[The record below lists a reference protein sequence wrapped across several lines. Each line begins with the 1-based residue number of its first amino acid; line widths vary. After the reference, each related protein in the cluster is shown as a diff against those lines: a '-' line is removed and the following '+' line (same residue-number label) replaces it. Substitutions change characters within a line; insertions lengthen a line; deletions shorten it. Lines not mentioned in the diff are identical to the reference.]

1 MRNVEANVVDAVYL
15 HLLVDGARH
24 DVARSQRETLVVL
37 LHERLAVRQAQYAAV
52 ATHRL
57 SDEERGVSLARM
69 VERRGVE
76 LHELHVLH
84 RALGTIYHRLAVAR
98 SDDGVG
104 CGLVDGAA
112 AARAHQR
119 HLTEI
124 RVHLLRLWV
133 QHVRTVAVDI
143 RCAACDARSE
153 VVLRDYLHGEVVLLN
168 VDVGACT
175 HSRHQSAL
183 NLGARVVG
191 MVQDAE
197 LGVSA
202 LAMQVEL
209 AVLLA
214 VEVDA
219 PLHELGNLLRRIAHH
234 LLYGTAVADE
244 VARYHRVFYMLVEIV
259 DCKIS
264 H

>member
-1 MRNVEANVVDAVYL
+1 M
-15 HLLVDGARH
+15 
-24 DVARSQRETLVVL
+24 
-37 LHERLAVRQAQYAAV
+37 
-52 ATHRL
+52 
-57 SDEERGVSLARM
+57 SLARV
-69 VERRGVE
+69 VERCRVE
-76 LHELHVLH
+76 LYELHVLH
-84 RALGTIYHRLAVAR
+84 RALSTIYHCLAVAR

-104 CGLVDGAA
+104 SGLVDGTAT
-112 AARAHQR
+112 ARTHQR
-119 HLTEI
+119 HLAQI
-124 RVHLLRLWV
+124 RVHLLRLGV
-133 QHVRTVAVDI
+133 EHVRTVAINI
-143 RCAACDARSE
+143 RCAACDARAE

-168 VDVGACT
+168 VDVGAGA
-175 HSRHQSAL
+175 HRSHKAAL
-183 NLGARVVG
+183 YLGARVVG
-191 MVQDAE
+191 VVQDAE

-202 LAMQVEL
+202 LAVQVEL

>member
-1 MRNVEANVVDAVYL
+1 M
-15 HLLVDGARH
+15 
-24 DVARSQRETLVVL
+24 
-37 LHERLAVRQAQYAAV
+37 
-52 ATHRL
+52 
-57 SDEERGVSLARM
+57 SLARV
-69 VERRGVE
+69 VERCRVE
-76 LHELHVLH
+76 LYELHVLH
-84 RALGTIYHRLAVAR
+84 RTFCTIYHCLAVAR

-104 CGLVDGAA
+104 SGLVDGTAA
-112 AARAHQR
+112 TCTHQR
-119 HLTEI
+119 HLAQI
-124 RVHLLRLWV
+124 RVHLLRLGV
-133 QHVRTVAVDI
+133 EHVRTVAINI
-143 RCAACDARSE
+143 RCATCDARSE

-168 VDVGACT
+168 VDVGAGA
-175 HSRHQSAL
+175 HRSHKAAL
-183 NLGARVVG
+183 YLGTRIVG
-191 MVQDAE
+191 VVQDAE

>member
-1 MRNVEANVVDAVYL
+1 M
-15 HLLVDGARH
+15 
-24 DVARSQRETLVVL
+24 
-37 LHERLAVRQAQYAAV
+37 
-52 ATHRL
+52 
-57 SDEERGVSLARM
+57 
-69 VERRGVE
+69 
-76 LHELHVLH
+76 
-84 RALGTIYHRLAVAR
+84 
-98 SDDGVG
+98 
-104 CGLVDGAA
+104 
-112 AARAHQR
+112 
-119 HLTEI
+119 
-124 RVHLLRLWV
+124 
-133 QHVRTVAVDI
+133 
-143 RCAACDARSE
+143 
-153 VVLRDYLHGEVVLLN
+153 VLRDYLHGEVVLLN
-168 VDVGACT
+168 VDVGART

-183 NLGARVVG
+183 YLGARVVG
-191 MVQDAE
+191 VVQDAE

-234 LLYGTAVADE
+234 LLYGTTVADE